1 MPRQATFVTKNQKTG
16 DFSAHGS
23 QSVKKVALGVTA
35 LSALSGINAIAGQ
48 SSQVFAID
56 PTTYDGFEY
65 ATKNSIDSWSDGS
78 TTFNFLN
85 IDNVINSTYGAPIK
99 SDLVWSSKGLMQ
111 AMATLISLDFS

>member
-65 ATKNSIDSWSDGS
+65 ATKK
-78 TTFNFLN
+78 FNRLLERWFHYFQFSKHRQCDKQYLWC
-85 IDNVINSTYGAPIK
+85 TYQVRL
-99 SDLVWSSKGLMQ
+99 SLVE
-111 AMATLISLDFS
+111 